1 MCAAALCLAAAYCG
15 LWLLRGSTAGSSGAD
30 GSSTE
35 PPSRAEW
42 PGQRAFAD
50 GTAGRGGEAQEAQA
64 SPDMAEL
71 RRLCG
76 WPWFGTFGPEC
87 LEALERRYGPQ
98 PAVGDESFYGEPDY
112 RMFNPVMLGR
122 TVTWDEVFED
132 AVGALARVED
142 ALVRPEC
149 LATEGRFRF
158 DLREACAADEVAKL
172 GIMRREC
179 AEMLG
184 EFGYSNEPSP
194 GSWREVLDA
203 SQGLEWRQRDWEKAL
218 DGVNEAV
225 DTTEYHARRERLDNV
240 WFGAMWRVAKC
251 HTLPPRA
258 LNALGPFRGA
268 TGWPARR
275 LDTGLIETAAR
286 LGSEWA
292 LSVVLNR
299 WNRPALPANA
309 AALAELDAERP
320 VLAELVRMWNHAS
333 LVWHASEA
341 ERSEAHV
348 AMIAHALAALELADA
363 LGVQVHTEAVLRRVS
378 GRASKAQVTEAL
390 VRMPRWLTEQ
400 GWTVVVAAGEDGEE
414 RVFESPDQVR
424 GEDPWGEWWDAG
436 RISVWPGRGDAE
448 GAGARAP
455 KVPPTKRP

>member
-1 MCAAALCLAAAYCG
+1 MPVQTPMVDDVA
-15 LWLLRGSTAGSSGAD
+15 SV
-30 GSSTE
+30 
-35 PPSRAEW
+35 
-42 PGQRAFAD
+42 
-50 GTAGRGGEAQEAQA
+50 GEAMADSTVLA
-64 SPDMAEL
+64 DMAEL

-76 WPWFGTFGPEC
+76 WAWLGTFGPEC

-158 DLREACAADEVAKL
+158 DLREACAADDMARL

-184 EFGYSNEPSP
+184 EFGYFNELSP

-203 SQGLEWRQRDWEKAL
+203 SQGLEWRQRHWEKAL

-251 HTLPPRA
+251 RTLPPRA

-268 TGWPARR
+268 TGWPARL

-286 LGSEWA
+286 LGSAWA

-299 WNRPALPANA
+299 WNRPALPAKA

-414 RVFESPDQVR
+414 RVFESPGQVR

-436 RISVWPGRGDAE
+436 RTSVWPGRGDAE
-448 GAGARAP
+448 GAGTPSLLGSAHETAM
-455 KVPPTKRP
+455 TGA